1 MKRVL
6 ALVLSLLFVLTLLPA
21 TAMAATYS
29 KITVTRNANYL
40 LVGAA
45 FSTTAITV
53 KKHTSDSDAGTVVSA
68 GGVDGYT
75 YTLTVDD
82 APFDSSTPFAAADA
96 GKTVK
101 VKVDYQYTEG
111 TTTKTLTDYES
122 FTLAKAFPTGIALS
136 PNPDGATLYAGST
149 LGAYLAAATVTVT
162 MSGAPNASVFPTDT
176 HLTFSPALDYVF
188 TAADLAVGS
197 KVYSVTYTDT
207 TSSPIETTYTKQFT
221 VNLSRTPVSSVTY
234 TPSSPITLR
243 VGNSIPLVPTFEPAG
258 ATDGITWAVTSGEA
272 YINKSTFVNSG
283 VLVGVSPGTATVTAT
298 LKKDSAVNSPATFT
312 VNVINPPSSTVD
324 VADLTVSQ
332 PTKKVFING
341 EHFDPAGM
349 VVKYLLANE
358 SAPAGTPIAPADYD
372 YKVSLTSTATT
383 WYAGDSAAT
392 PVFNGTGTATIT
404 VRYRYY
410 DSGNNLVT
418 KTKTATVLVADAIPL
433 KVEIVTQPKMTTYYL
448 GEKLDTTGLTVRV
461 AYTKDGLTVS
471 GYGAQ
476 TLADCYI
483 VGLTDKMD
491 VVGERI
497 YKIRYENQYGEAAP
511 ADLKVTVAE
520 SVNSIKLYDPSDPL
534 TELSSLE
541 FDYADIAAVK
551 TDTFKV
557 TLNPVNSP
565 ASSVAWSNS
574 NPKVASYVYN
584 ETNGIVTVT
593 PLAPGTTSISIR
605 ARGTTDVIATCVV
618 TVKGDPAADVLDMKL
633 NVNSY
638 TMLVGSTYALIPV
651 FTPSTASGIVT
662 WSIVT
667 APDPGVID
675 SAKFL
680 SSGILVGLKAGTIQ
694 VQASTPN
701 PKGGV
706 FTATCDITVEEIAV
720 DSVTLSDTSVTLYA
734 GSYYSILGTVLPA
747 DATDKTIAWTSSDDS
762 NPPVISNTP
771 LTKGAIVTVAAVD
784 ASSGKVMTNR
794 ENFLKYCAINNVTQY
809 TATVTAVV
817 SGGKTAKC
825 TITVIKG
832 TLLTDLSLDKHS
844 LSLTLNQTAKLTPT
858 LTPTTASNQELEW
871 TSSKPAVATVD
882 SSGNIKAVG
891 AGSTVIR
898 AQATDGSGKY
908 DECVVQVSAVLIQ
921 SITVTPYI
929 STINEEA
936 TLDLVANLYPAN
948 VSSTKVTWSSLN
960 ESIAKVDAN
969 GKVTGTGGGV
979 TVIRATSA
987 DGSNVYGSA
996 VVVVNGKIPV
1006 RSVSLP
1012 IGSFELLFGDS
1023 TVLATSFSPTN
1034 ATNTA
1039 TTWTTSDSSV
1049 VVVDSAG
1056 KVTGIKLGSANVTA
1070 TAGGKSATIT
1080 ITVVSTLS
1088 KNGKVVNCKK
1098 RVNVRSQPSGASKQ
1112 VGYANLGARYRILGQ
1127 VGNWYKIQYSSS
1139 KEGYIW
1145 ASYLELSTVTASYVS
1160 AGASTPTDGGTTTTP
1175 TKVTI
1180 TNCNSYVNVRKGAG
1194 TSTEKIGTAAL
1205 NSVYPYLATDGD
1217 WIKVTYNNDVAY
1229 IHKDFCLLS

>member
-45 FSTTAITV
+45 FTPAAITV
-53 KKHTSDSDAGTVVSA
+53 KKHTSDSDAGTVVPE
-68 GGVDGYT
+68 GVGGYT

-82 APFDSSTPFAAADA
+82 ALVTSGYTFAATDTTAKVLVSYTYTDGSGTHELTGSAQFTIVEKYPTAITLTNNPNAA
-96 GKTVK
+96 GKTFGENEK
-101 VKVDYQYTEG
+101 
-111 TTTKTLTDYES
+111 
-122 FTLAKAFPTGIALS
+122 
-136 PNPDGATLYAGST
+136 
-149 LGAYLAAATVTVT
+149 LGDWVTSATVT
-162 MSGAPNASVFPTDT
+162 MSDSTTIPIAVLPDPS
-176 HLTFSPALDYVF
+176 LTFSPALTYQF
-188 TAADLAVGS
+188 TAADVVAGS
-197 KVYSVTYTDT
+197 KTFTITYTDT
-207 TSSPIETTYTKQFT
+207 ATGTAYTTSVT
-221 VNLSRTPVSSVTY
+221 VTLARTPVTAVTY
-234 TPSSPITLR
+234 APASPITLM
-243 VGNSIPLVPTFEPAG
+243 VGSSIPIVPTFTPAG
-258 ATDGITWAVTSGEA
+258 AKDGITWAVTSGGA
-272 YINKSTFVNSG
+272 YIDTTTFVNSG
-283 VLVGVSPGTATVTAT
+283 VLVGVSPGAATVTAT
-298 LKKDSAVNSPATFT
+298 LQNDSVLNSPATFAVT
-312 VNVINPPSSTVD
+312 VINPPSSTVD
-324 VADLTVSQ
+324 IADLTVSQ

-358 SAPAGTPIAPADYD
+358 SAPGGTVIPPADYD
-372 YKVSLTSTATT
+372 YKVTLTSTATT
-383 WYAGDSAAT
+383 WYAGNSAAT
-392 PVFNGTGTATIT
+392 PVFNGTGNATIT
-404 VRYRYY
+404 VRYRYF
-410 DSGNNLVT
+410 DSNNNLVT
-418 KTKTATVLVADAIPL
+418 KTKTATVVVADAIPL

-448 GEKLDTTGLTVRV
+448 DEKLDTTGLTVRV
-461 AYTKDGLTVS
+461 AYTKDGTTVS
-471 GYGAQ
+471 GYGTQ
-476 TLADCYI
+476 TLADCYV
-483 VGLTDKMD
+483 VGLTDKITAAD
-491 VVGERI
+491 VTAHHRDYQI
-497 YKIRYENQYGEAAP
+497 QYTDSNGVSATP
-511 ADLKVTVAE
+511 AVLTVDVASPIA
-520 SVNSIKLYDPSDPL
+520 SVSILPATL
-534 TELSSLE
+534 T
-541 FDYADIAAVK
+541 FAYADIAAA
-551 TDTFKV
+551 T
-557 TLNPVNSP
+557 TLPFTLTLPAGSP
-565 ASSVAWSNS
+565 ASAVAWENS
-574 NPKVASYVYN
+574 NPKVATYIYN
-584 ETNGIVTVT
+584 EGTGVVTVT
-593 PLAPGTTSISIR
+593 PLAPGTTSISVR
-605 ARGTTDVIATCVV
+605 ARGTTSTIATCAV
-618 TVKGDPAADVLDMKL
+618 TVQGDPAAQVLAFKL
-633 NVNSY
+633 NVDSY
-638 TMLVGSTYALIPV
+638 DLLIGSSYALIPV
-651 FTPSTASGIVT
+651 FTPSTASDEVIWTIVSSST
-662 WSIVT
+662 
-667 APDPGVID
+667 PDVID
-675 SAKFL
+675 EAKFT
-680 SSGILVGLKAGTIQ
+680 SSGIITGLKQGTVTLKAQ
-694 VQASTPN
+694 LKNYAALSD
-701 PKGGV
+701 
-706 FTATCDITVEEIAV
+706 TCVVNIIPVYV
-720 DSVTLSDTSVTLYA
+720 DSVTLTDTEKTLYA
-734 GSYYSILGTVLPA
+734 GSYYTISGTVLPA
-747 DATDKTIAWTSSDDS
+747 DATDKTIAWTSSDES
-762 NPPVISNTP
+762 LLPANQ
-771 LTKGAIVTVAAVD
+771 IVTIAAVD
-784 ASSGKVMTNR
+784 ANSGKIMTDR
-794 ENFLKYCAINNVTQY
+794 QKFLDYCTANNVTQY
-809 TATVTAVV
+809 TATITAVV

-825 TITVIKG
+825 TVTVIKG
-832 TLLTDLSLDKHS
+832 TQLTDLSLDKHS

-882 SSGNIKAVG
+882 GSGNIKAVG

-898 AQATDGSGKY
+898 AQATDGSNRY

-929 STINEEA
+929 STINEES

-996 VVVVNGKIPV
+996 VVAVNGKIPV
-1006 RSVSLP
+1006 RSISLP
-1012 IGSFELLFGDS
+1012 IGAFELLFGDS

-1039 TTWTTSDSSV
+1039 TTWTSSDSTV
-1049 VVVDSAG
+1049 VTVDSTG
-1056 KVTGIKLGSANVTA
+1056 KVTGVKLGSANVTA

-1088 KNGKVVNCKK
+1088 KTGKVVNCKK

-1112 VGYANLGARYRILGQ
+1112 VGYANLGARYKILGQ

-1145 ASYLELSTVTASYVS
+1145 ATYLELSAVTASYVS
-1160 AGASTPTDGGTTTTP
+1160 AGASTSTSTDGGTTTTTP